1 MSRLHFVTTFRFLW
15 QYIKDL
21 KWRYASFYMGW
32 LFHTIVGV
40 VTPVIFGNMINEII
54 YDNDLRAFIHMSL
67 IFLGITVIGIILYYI
82 IYEMYGSLWNGM
94 NRRLRMGMFEQLQ
107 QLEASELSALQ
118 HGDTVN
124 MIQFWSNE
132 GVHFMVRN
140 VVHNANN
147 LFSIMLYLVMIF
159 RANPVFGATSVIMV
173 PISVFAT
180 FKISSRLRV
189 NSKKNKDRYSKY
201 ISWLFEI
208 AESFAELRLWSAE
221 ENVLKKYDNRQKEMN
236 RLNAKIEM
244 DNTLGEELLANI
256 KNIVLVVQYGLLAY
270 FAICE
275 DMKMGTI
282 TVMLAYFTMLSA
294 SLSQFVRY
302 HMDAQKR
309 IAVIEKIRHFFEK
322 KRIDEGQG
330 KGDLKEKIT
339 DITFENCS
347 FGYHSQATVLEK
359 VNFSIRQGEK
369 VAIVGSSG
377 AGKSTLL
384 NLLLG
389 LYEPVAGK
397 ILLNGKDITQYNKS
411 SLYDHVSVVF
421 QQILLFAGTIRENLQ
436 MGQAIPEAELT
447 EACEAADILAYVSA
461 QKDGFDAVIENWG
474 SNLSGG
480 QRQRLGIARAYLKE
494 SDFVILDEATSALD
508 AGTEGYILEKWNAA
522 LHGRT
527 CLVVSH
533 RLSTVMKCDKV
544 ILLKAGK
551 IAGIGTPGE
560 MREQCQEFRELF
572 VL

>member
-15 QYIKDL
+15 KYIKDM
-21 KWRYASFYMGW
+21 KWRYAFFYMGW

-40 VTPVIFGNMINEII
+40 ITPVIFGNMINEII
-54 YDNDLRAFIHMSL
+54 YHNDLRAFIHMGL
-67 IFLGITVIGIILYYI
+67 LFLGITVIGIILYYI

-107 QLEASELSALQ
+107 QLEASELLALQ

-124 MIQFWSNE
+124 MIQFWSYE

-147 LFSIMLYLVMIF
+147 LFRIILYLVMIF
-159 RANPVFGATSVIMV
+159 RVNPVFGATSVIMV
-173 PISVFAT
+173 PISVFST
-180 FKISSRLRV
+180 LKISGRLRI
-189 NSKKNKDRYSKY
+189 NSQKNKEQYSKY

-221 ENVLKKYDNRQKEMN
+221 ENVLKKYNNRQKEMN

-256 KNIVLVVQYGLLAY
+256 KNIILVVQYGLLAY
-270 FAICE
+270 FAICG

-282 TVMLAYFTMLSA
+282 TVMLAYFAMLST
-294 SLSQFVRY
+294 SLSQFVKY
-302 HMDAQKR
+302 HMDTQKR
-309 IAVIEKIRHFFEK
+309 IAIIEKIRQFFEK
-322 KRIDEGQG
+322 KRIDEERET
-330 KGDLKEKIT
+330 GDFKEKIT

-347 FGYHSQATVLEK
+347 FGYHIQTTVLEK
-359 VNFSIRQGEK
+359 VSFSVRQGEK
-369 VAIVGSSG
+369 VAIVGGAG

-389 LYEPVAGK
+389 LYEPVSGK

-436 MGQAIPEAELT
+436 MGRTIPEAELT
-447 EACEAADILAYVSA
+447 EACEAADILAYISD
-461 QKDGFDAVIENWG
+461 QKNGFDAVIENWG
-474 SNLSGG
+474 NNLSGG
-480 QRQRLGIARAYLKE
+480 QRQRLGIARAYLKK

-508 AGTEGYILEKWNAA
+508 AETEGYILEKWNAA

-551 IAGIGTPGE
+551 IFEIGTPLE
-560 MREQCQEFRELF
+560 MREKCQEFRELF
-572 VL
+572 AL

>member
-1 MSRLHFVTTFRFLW
+1 M
-15 QYIKDL
+15 
-21 KWRYASFYMGW
+21 KWRYAFFYLGW

-40 VTPVIFGNMINEII
+40 VTPIIFGNMINEII
-54 YDNDLRAFIHMSL
+54 YHNDLNAFIHMSL
-67 IFLGITVIGIILYYI
+67 LFLGITVIGIILYYI
-82 IYEMYGSLWNGM
+82 IYEMYGSLWNGL

-107 QLEASELSALQ
+107 HLEASELLALQ

-132 GVHFMVRN
+132 GVHFVVRN

-159 RANPVFGATSVIMV
+159 RVNPVFGIVSVIMV
-173 PISVFAT
+173 PISVFST
-180 FKISSRLRV
+180 FQISGRLRT
-189 NSKKNKDRYSKY
+189 NSQKNKDQYSNY
-201 ISWLFEI
+201 IGWLFEI
-208 AESFAELRLWSAE
+208 AESFSELRLWSAE
-221 ENVLKKYDNRQKEMN
+221 ENILKKYDNRQKEMN

-256 KNIVLVVQYGLLAY
+256 KNMVLVVQYGLLAY
-270 FAICE
+270 FAISE

-282 TVMLAYFTMLSA
+282 TVMLAYFAMLSS
-294 SLSQFVRY
+294 SLSQFVKY
-302 HMDAQKR
+302 QMDAQKR
-309 IAVIEKIRHFFEK
+309 IAVIEKIYQFFQK
-322 KRIDEGQG
+322 KRIDEEQG
-330 KGDLKEKIT
+330 KCDLKEKIT

-347 FGYHSQATVLEK
+347 FGYHSQATVLEN
-359 VNFSIRQGEK
+359 VSFSIRQGEK
-369 VAIVGSSG
+369 VAIVGGSG

-397 ILLNGKDITQYNKS
+397 ILLNGKDVTQYNKS

-421 QQILLFAGTIRENLQ
+421 QQILLFKGTIRENLQ
-436 MGQAIPEAELT
+436 MGRTVPEAELT
-447 EACEAADILAYVSA
+447 EACEAADIFAYISA

-508 AGTEGYILEKWNAA
+508 AGTEGNILEKWSAA

-533 RLSTVMKCDKV
+533 RLSTVMNCDKV

-551 IAGIGTPGE
+551 IAETGTPRE

-572 VL
+572 ALG

>member
-1 MSRLHFVTTFRFLW
+1 
-15 QYIKDL
+15 
-21 KWRYASFYMGW
+21 
-32 LFHTIVGV
+32 
-40 VTPVIFGNMINEII
+40 MINEII
-54 YDNDLRAFIHMSL
+54 YNDDLRAFIHMSL
-67 IFLGITVIGIILYYI
+67 LFLGITVIGIILYYI
-82 IYEMYGSLWNGM
+82 IYEMYGFLWNGM

-107 QLEASELSALQ
+107 QLEASEQLALQ

-147 LFSIMLYLVMIF
+147 LFRIMLYLVMMF
-159 RANPVFGATSVIMV
+159 RVNPVFGATSVVMV

-180 FKISSRLRV
+180 LKISGRLRS
-189 NSKKNKDRYSKY
+189 NSKKNKEQYSKY

-221 ENVLKKYDNRQKEMN
+221 GNVLKKFDNRQKEMN

-256 KNIVLVVQYGLLAY
+256 KNIVLVIQYGLLAY

-282 TVMLAYFTMLSA
+282 TVMLACFTMLSD
-294 SLSQFVRY
+294 SLSKLVSS

-309 IAVIEKIRHFFEK
+309 IAVIDKIHQFFEK
-322 KRIDEGQG
+322 KRIDAEQG

-359 VNFSIRQGEK
+359 VSFSVRQGEK
-369 VAIVGSSG
+369 VAIVGGSG

-397 ILLNGKDITQYNKS
+397 IMLNGKDITQYNKS

-436 MGQAIPEAELT
+436 MGKEISETELT
-447 EACEAADILAYVSA
+447 EACEAADILAYISA

-508 AGTEGYILEKWNAA
+508 AGTEGYILERWNAA

-527 CLVVSH
+527 CFVVSH
-533 RLSTVMKCDKV
+533 RLSTVMNCDKV

-551 IAGIGTPGE
+551 IAGIGTPKE

-572 VL
+572 AL

>member
-1 MSRLHFVTTFRFLW
+1 M
-15 QYIKDL
+15 KG
-21 KWRYASFYMGW
+21 RYVFFYVGW

-67 IFLGITVIGIILYYI
+67 LFLGITVIGIILYYI

-140 VVHNANN
+140 IVHNANN
-147 LFSIMLYLVMIF
+147 LFCIMLYLVMIF
-159 RANPVFGATSVIMV
+159 RVNPVFGATSVIMV

-180 FKISSRLRV
+180 LKISGRLRI
-189 NSKKNKDRYSKY
+189 NSKKNKERYSKY
-201 ISWLFEI
+201 IGWLFEI

-221 ENVLKKYDNRQKEMN
+221 ENVLKKYNNRQKEMN

-270 FAICE
+270 FAICG

-282 TVMLAYFTMLSA
+282 TVMLAYFTMLSS
-294 SLSQFVRY
+294 SLSQFVKY

-309 IAVIEKIRHFFEK
+309 IAVIEKISQFFEK
-322 KRIDEGQG
+322 KRIDNEQG
-330 KGDLKEKIT
+330 KGDFKEIKTFLLEKIT

-347 FGYHSQATVLEK
+347 FGYHSQDTVLEK
-359 VNFSIRQGEK
+359 VSFSVRQGEK
-369 VAIVGSSG
+369 VAIVGGSG

-436 MGQAIPEAELT
+436 MGKAIPEAELT
-447 EACEAADILAYVSA
+447 EACEAADILAYILA

-494 SDFVILDEATSALD
+494 SDLVILDEATSALD
-508 AGTEGYILEKWNAA
+508 AGTEGSILEKWNAA

-533 RLSTVMKCDKV
+533 RLSTVMNCDKV

-551 IAGIGTPGE
+551 IAGIGTPIE
-560 MREQCQEFRELF
+560 MREKCQEFRELF
-572 VL
+572 AL